1 MSDPRVNMAG
11 MAAQFHGNNSDNMNV
26 ANFHGKRLCDIPG
39 GANNPAL
46 MGQPTPKKRATTKQ
60 NQTASSAV
68 TVVNGTAV
76 QNYQQQQQQPTG
88 GMFDPA
94 MGAPVMPHPAYFQ
107 QPYAP
112 GTGTPQ
118 QQPMMM
124 RSPAPGMM
132 NFANMGHVNG
142 VRTQAPVSNVQ
153 TPAQSPMQASGMVNA
168 RPTFVRNAQATA
180 NGARVQASMM
190 SAQTPMSNV
199 QTPVQTHM
207 QAPMQASMQAHM
219 QTPGMTN
226 ARVPVARN
234 AQAPA
239 NSSRAQTPMSNAQT
253 PFMGHAQVP
262 VARNP
267 QTPARNPQGVQQ
279 QSQGPH
285 PTAPSFI
292 PAQNGM
298 APQQARFPQDN
309 MQQHVAQP
317 ANKARNLT
325 PAQSKAI
332 RKQMDMLQSVQAKH
346 RMQQEAQDPLNRA
359 HPSTEQPA
367 KQTPESGVMS
377 AQKNDEQM
385 PLDFQ
390 AKNDFCNKVR
400 ETLVKMGAPAPTQKQ
415 KMLHML
421 QDHGIMAAP
430 DQRPVT
436 QQVKETFMQR
446 LQNGRQS
453 GELPQLPQLNFQQFN
468 ARQNFVAQQP
478 TATPLLNTAQPKAGK
493 QTNKAQ
499 PKTPKPKAKKPTKKE
514 LAEQAERAALDPS
527 DPDYEPLPPSRRPL
541 VRVEPDTFDEDGMP
555 VTPEADVRN
564 VYYTPQPNEL
574 SEEEINKFVEIVR
587 AENAGKIPKAP
598 SESVTNKKKRT
609 TKATSKAAPKAAP
622 KTASKTAGAAQP
634 IAIATPLPAQQAPS
648 NGFTTQPIPQ
658 SVSANGFTCP
668 VPQAVATNGFTQ
680 PTPQAVAT
688 NGFTQPTP
696 QAVPAN
702 GFTQPAGNVY
712 QTNDAS
718 FEDFS
723 GADSYLTPPEQ
734 SPVNDFTPQYD
745 DLAFQTFGDFFE
757 TSTDAVDPKLQLAG
771 VHQDVD
777 QVNGASVQPSSGT
790 PTGFAD
796 DDVMSDFF
804 MLQPLAEATGSASPE
819 GASAPQIGVDDG
831 DDFFDNILDDTIY
844 GDQATQTVIDTIN
857 AGSAKENST
866 SSQALPQQD
875 SLQPEHAVQ
884 PGQMR
889 KVSNELRRVSREPT
903 SESVTVADETPI
915 AVSTPVAANTP
926 ATASTPATVSVPAT
940 ANTSDDNDLAD
951 FAALIRPGM
960 STEEVFNLIGQVSTS
975 SYFRGSRDASQLAA
989 SQSAE
994 NQSDDASNQVQDG
1007 SKQSVSDND
1016 ACAHFDSSPSCTPSP
1031 GQVPS
1036 AFGTSPDN
1044 GFSSSLPSSPEV
1056 NAPVTESS
1064 LVTDQSAVTKP
1075 SSATEPASVTGPS
1088 TGNFASSGFNDS
1100 IGTKSAA
1107 DDTLGGAEI
1116 FTQADLAVNMAHRVG
1131 SEDYDGF
1138 TVSPLM
1144 NTLSDPQRYVR
1155 PSDLAFLSSEFEQPQ
1170 PPTPLYSPRADPV
1183 WQPYDPNLNLF
1194 GPDHNPFSFYQ
1205 ESNNEIDESS
1215 NDTPENIQPSTG
1227 ANKRKADDE
1236 TENTNAKPA
1245 KKARTDNSA
1254 FVSQFALPLCETRY
1268 GPTEGELL
1276 ADALQRE
1283 ITEEEHAVNKIC
1295 NEELM
1300 STEQMMEEW
1309 EKYNSPE

>member
-1 MSDPRVNMAG
+1 MSDPRANMAG
-11 MAAQFHGNNSDNMNV
+11 MAAQFNENNSDNMNV
-26 ANFHGKRLCDIPG
+26 ANFHGMRLCDIPG

-68 TVVNGTAV
+68 TVVNDTAV
-76 QNYQQQQQQPTG
+76 QNYQQQQPTG
-88 GMFDPA
+88 GMQFDPA
-94 MGAPVMPHPAYFQ
+94 TGAGAMSPLAYFQ
-107 QPYAP
+107 QFYAL

-118 QQPMMM
+118 VPQQQSMMM

-142 VRTQAPVSNVQ
+142 AHTQTPMSNVQ
-153 TPAQSPMQASGMVNA
+153 APAQSPMQAHIQTPGMVNS

-180 NGARVQASMM
+180 NGARVQAPMM
-190 SAQTPMSNV
+190 SAQTSFMGHAQV
-199 QTPVQTHM
+199 PVQTHM
-207 QAPMQASMQAHM
+207 QASIQAHM
-219 QTPGMTN
+219 QTLGMTK

-253 PFMGHAQVP
+253 PSMGHAQVP
-262 VARNP
+262 VARNT

-285 PTAPSFI
+285 PAAPSFI

-298 APQQARFPQDN
+298 APQQARVPQDN
-309 MQQHVAQP
+309 MQQRVAQP
-317 ANKARNLT
+317 DNKTRNLT
-325 PAQSKAI
+325 PAQSEAI
-332 RKQMDMLQSVQAKH
+332 QKQMEMLQSVEANH
-346 RMQQEAQDPLNRA
+346 RLQQEAQDPLNRA

-367 KQTPESGVMS
+367 KQTPESGAMS

-385 PLDFQ
+385 SLDFQ

-415 KMLHML
+415 KMLNML
-421 QDHGIMAAP
+421 QVHGIVAAP
-430 DQRPVT
+430 DQRPVN
-436 QQVKETFMQR
+436 QQMKESFMQR
-446 LQNGRQS
+446 LQNGRQP
-453 GELPQLPQLNFQQFN
+453 GELPQLPQLDFQQFN

-478 TATPLLNTAQPKAGK
+478 AATPLFNDVQPKAGK

-541 VRVEPDTFDEDGMP
+541 VRVEPDTFDKNGMP
-555 VTPEADVRN
+555 VTPEADVHN

-574 SEEEINKFVEIVR
+574 SEEEINRFVQIVR
-587 AENAGKIPKAP
+587 DENAGKIPKAP
-598 SESVTNKKKRT
+598 SDSVTSKKKRT
-609 TKATSKAAPKAAP
+609 TKATSKATSKAAP
-622 KTASKTAGAAQP
+622 KTASKAAGAAKP
-634 IAIATPLPAQQAPS
+634 VAIATPPAVQQAPS
-648 NGFTTQPIPQ
+648 NDFTTQPTPQ
-658 SVSANGFTCP
+658 SVSANGFTYP
-668 VPQAVATNGFTQ
+668 APQAVATNGFTQ
-680 PTPQAVAT
+680 PI
-688 NGFTQPTP
+688 P

-718 FEDFS
+718 FEDFY

-745 DLAFQTFGDFFE
+745 DLASQTFDDFFE
-757 TSTDAVDPKLQLAG
+757 TSTGAVDPNLLPGG
-771 VHQDVD
+771 VPQDVD

-790 PTGFAD
+790 PTGYTGD
-796 DDVMSDFF
+796 DLMSDFS
-804 MLQPLAEATGSASPE
+804 MLQPLAEATRSASPE

-831 DDFFDNILDDTIY
+831 EDFLDKIFEDTIY
-844 GDQATQTVIDTIN
+844 DGQATQAIIDAIN
-857 AGSAKENST
+857 AGFAKENNT

-889 KVSNELRRVSREPT
+889 KVSNELRRVSRET
-903 SESVTVADETPI
+903 ASESVTVADETPV
-915 AVSTPVAANTP
+915 AVSTPVAANAP
-926 ATASTPATVSVPAT
+926 ATASTPATVSAPAA
-940 ANTSDDNDLAD
+940 ANTSGNNGLIYLAS
-951 FAALIRPGM
+951 LIRPGM
-960 STEEVFNLIGQVSTS
+960 SQEEIVSVLQQVSTD
-975 SYFRGSRDASQLAA
+975 SYSRGTRDASQLAA

-994 NQSDDASNQVQDG
+994 NQPDGVSNQVQDD
-1007 SKQSVSDND
+1007 SKHFVSDNN
-1016 ACAHFDSSPSCTPSP
+1016 ACAQFDSSPSCTPSP
-1031 GQVPS
+1031 DQVS
-1036 AFGTSPDN
+1036 SVFDTSPGN
-1044 GFSSSLPSSPEV
+1044 GFSSSLPSSPEA
-1056 NAPVTESS
+1056 NASVTESS
-1064 LVTDQSAVTKP
+1064 LVNDQSAVTKP
-1075 SSATEPASVTGPS
+1075 SSVTDSASITGLS
-1088 TGNFASSGFNDS
+1088 TDNFASSGLSDS
-1100 IGTKSAA
+1100 ASTKFTADNTLDGT
-1107 DDTLGGAEI
+1107 EI
-1116 FTQADLAVNMAHRVG
+1116 FTQAAIAVNMADRVG
-1131 SEDYDGF
+1131 FGDYDGF

-1144 NTLSDPQRYVR
+1144 NTLSGPERYVR
-1155 PSDLAFLSSEFEQPQ
+1155 PSDLEFLTSEFEQPQ
-1170 PPTPLYSPRADPV
+1170 PPTPLYSPRVDPA
-1183 WQPYDPNLNLF
+1183 WQPHDPNFNLF
-1194 GPDHNPFSFYQ
+1194 SVDHDPFKYYK
-1205 ESNNEIDESS
+1205 ESNDEIDESS
-1215 NDTPENIQPSTG
+1215 NDTTDNIQPSTG

-1254 FVSQFALPLCETRY
+1254 FVSQFALPQCEVRY
-1268 GPTEGELL
+1268 GPTEGDLL

-1309 EKYNSPE
+1309 EKYDSPE